1 MAETLYD
8 VLGLNKTAT
17 KEEIKKAYRNLSK
30 QHHPDVGGDEEVFKK
45 ISHAY
50 NILSDDDKRK
60 NYDNHGSEK
69 NQRFNPFAGN
79 PFTNIRM
86 RPRPINIELRL
97 TVEEVY
103 KVEKPCSTCNGV
115 GATETKRCDVCEG
128 KGAIIH
134 QIQNMQHIT
143 MCTTC
148 NGSGII
154 PIKKCNTCNGIGRQL
169 VSENHDI
176 DIPKG
181 VTEGNTLILEGF
193 GNQNT
198 AGYRGDVFLLIKVE
212 PHPVYTIEGLDISKK
227 EELPFIDMVLGC
239 NYELET
245 LGGKFKIT
253 IPESCESNKIFR
265 LKGQGIKDENSGRV
279 GDLYVK
285 VIPKIPK
292 ELTTEEKN
300 TLLSLKNFSNKFS

>member
-1 MAETLYD
+1 
-8 VLGLNKTAT
+8 
-17 KEEIKKAYRNLSK
+17 
-30 QHHPDVGGDEEVFKK
+30 
-45 ISHAY
+45 
-50 NILSDDDKRK
+50 
-60 NYDNHGSEK
+60 
-69 NQRFNPFAGN
+69 
-79 PFTNIRM
+79 
-86 RPRPINIELRL
+86 
-97 TVEEVY
+97 
-103 KVEKPCSTCNGV
+103 
-115 GATETKRCDVCEG
+115 
-128 KGAIIH
+128 
-134 QIQNMQHIT
+134 